1 MLRRLL
7 SSTPEVGGAPD
18 CRPMEAIF
26 EARVTV
32 AGLGLVSEVQAY
44 IDGEADKL
52 TKAWLATYALQI
64 KTLTD
69 DRKESYR
76 QIIEMSTDPQSV
88 DLAKPESCYEAT
100 NARENEKDIAF
111 PTWKNHL
118 LSDKDGKYP
127 AELNEW
133 ERAVV
138 EAESKRTSFQF
149 WYRNPQQP
157 GQSSLGIAY
166 MEDEAD
172 GQSELGPRRL
182 SDRGRWAELP
192 KWERV
197 EPRGPCSRPL
207 QQLQPVR
214 EQIWSVCS
222 IFPGF
227 LCVDRNSLETGRE
240 ILHPRTV
247 LVEIVQANLGA

>member
-88 DLAKPESCYEAT
+88 DLAKPESRYEAT

-111 PTWKNHL
+111 PTW
-118 LSDKDGKYP
+118 
-127 AELNEW
+127 
-133 ERAVV
+133 
-138 EAESKRTSFQF
+138 
-149 WYRNPQQP
+149 
-157 GQSSLGIAY
+157 
-166 MEDEAD
+166 
-172 GQSELGPRRL
+172 
-182 SDRGRWAELP
+182 
-192 KWERV
+192 
-197 EPRGPCSRPL
+197 
-207 QQLQPVR
+207 
-214 EQIWSVCS
+214 
-222 IFPGF
+222 
-227 LCVDRNSLETGRE
+227 
-240 ILHPRTV
+240 
-247 LVEIVQANLGA
+247 